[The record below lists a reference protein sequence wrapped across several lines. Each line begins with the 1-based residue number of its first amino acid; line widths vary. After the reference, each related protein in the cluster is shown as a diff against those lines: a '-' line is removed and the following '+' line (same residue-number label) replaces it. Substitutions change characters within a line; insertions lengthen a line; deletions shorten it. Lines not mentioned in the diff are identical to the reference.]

1 MAKPNVAEKTVNTV
15 LELTGKFTLGFLKA
29 VTGRGTATKEKNL
42 SFNGKAKVAKG
53 SGDTASKIK
62 PLKQGN
68 ELIDMLMKIYTFMNK
83 SFEEDKLHREKLEN
97 FKEEAKIEAD
107 KRHKALLAAIKD
119 LMKDKKDDKTADK
132 VEANAGMSIGDI
144 INSIINAFGTI
155 EMLTTVGAFLIN
167 PVTLTLLGTLIAAG
181 GVTAWIASLIKQDPQ
196 AALRGEGPA
205 GAAVVGPGGAQY
217 KSYDEEQANKDLEE
231 KAKAV
236 DKKGLKVA
244 TLDELEA
251 KLQQQI
257 QFGNAKSPEV
267 AELKKEIESRKSEQT
282 TPVTTATADTTTP
295 TATPVST
302 PVPATSSTPAPT
314 PAATPTQ
321 ASTASSLSP
330 GESVVPA
337 PSTPASA
344 KLNAVQSENNSVKVS
359 ALTEP
364 SSSTINN
371 VSTAKVSNQYA
382 TKPKSKIPP
391 VRNLEE
397 SFQKMITYS
406 TRVV

>member
-29 VTGRGTATKEKNL
+29 VTGKGSATKEKNL
-42 SFNGKAKVAKG
+42 SFDGKAKVVKG

-68 ELIDMLMKIYTFMNK
+68 ELLDMLMKIYNFMNK
-83 SFEEDKLHREKLEN
+83 SFEEDKLHREKLDN

-107 KRHKALLAAIKD
+107 KRHKALLAQIAL
-119 LMKDKKDDKTADK
+119 LMKDQKGGESAEK
-132 VEANAGMSIGDI
+132 VEQDTGLSISGI
-144 INSIINAFGTI
+144 ISSIINAFGTI

-167 PVTLTLLGTLIAAG
+167 PITLTLLGTLIAAG

-217 KSYDEEQANKDLEE
+217 GSYDQEQADEVQAD

-236 DKKGLKVA
+236 DKKGLKSA
-244 TLDELEA
+244 TVDELEA
-251 KLQQQI
+251 KLQQEI
-257 QFGNAKSPEV
+257 DYGRAKSPEV
-267 AELKKEIESRKSEQT
+267 AELRKEIESRKSEQT
-282 TPVTTATADTTTP
+282 TPTNSAPTASPVSTTPATTTTP
-295 TATPVST
+295 ATQ
-302 PVPATSSTPAPT
+302 APT
-314 PAATPTQ
+314 
-321 ASTASSLSP
+321 SSSLSP

-337 PSTPASA
+337 PSTPPSA
-344 KLNAVQSENNSVKVS
+344 KLNTVQSENNSAKVN
-359 ALTEP
+359 AMTEP

>member
-29 VTGRGTATKEKNL
+29 VTGKGSATKEKNL
-42 SFNGKAKVAKG
+42 SFDGKAKVVKG

-83 SFEEDKLHREKLEN
+83 SFEEDKLHREKLDN

-107 KRHKALLAAIKD
+107 KRHKALLAQIAL
-119 LMKDKKDDKTADK
+119 LMKDQKGGESAEK
-132 VEANAGMSIGDI
+132 VEQDTGLSISGI
-144 INSIINAFGTI
+144 ISSIINAFGTI

-167 PVTLTLLGTLIAAG
+167 PITLTLLGTLIAAG

-217 KSYDEEQANKDLEE
+217 GSYDQEQADEVQAD

-236 DKKGLKVA
+236 DKKGLKSA
-244 TLDELEA
+244 TVDELEA
-251 KLQQQI
+251 KLQQEI
-257 QFGNAKSPEV
+257 DYGRAKSPEV
-267 AELKKEIESRKSEQT
+267 AELRKEIESRKSEQT
-282 TPVTTATADTTTP
+282 TPTNSAPTASPVSTTPATTTTP
-295 TATPVST
+295 ATQ
-302 PVPATSSTPAPT
+302 APT
-314 PAATPTQ
+314 
-321 ASTASSLSP
+321 SSSLSP

-337 PSTPASA
+337 PSTPPSA
-344 KLNAVQSENNSVKVS
+344 KLNTVQSENNSAKVN
-359 ALTEP
+359 AMTEP

>member
-29 VTGRGTATKEKNL
+29 VTGKGSATKEKNL
-42 SFNGKAKVAKG
+42 SFDGKAKVKKDG
-53 SGDTASKIK
+53 KDTASKIK

-68 ELIDMLMKIYTFMNK
+68 ELLDMLMKIYNFMNK
-83 SFEEDKLHREKLEN
+83 SFEEDKLHREKLDN

-107 KRHKALLAAIKD
+107 KRHKALLAQIAL
-119 LMKDKKDDKTADK
+119 LMKDQKGGESAEK
-132 VEANAGMSIGDI
+132 VEQDTGLSISGI
-144 INSIINAFGTI
+144 ISSIINAFGTI

-167 PVTLTLLGTLIAAG
+167 PITLTLLGTLIAAG

-217 KSYDEEQANKDLEE
+217 GSYDQEQADEVQAD

-236 DKKGLKVA
+236 DKKGLKSA
-244 TLDELEA
+244 TVDELEA
-251 KLQQQI
+251 KLQQEI
-257 QFGNAKSPEV
+257 DYGRAKSPEV
-267 AELKKEIESRKSEQT
+267 AELRKEIESRKSEQT
-282 TPVTTATADTTTP
+282 TPTNSAPTASPVSTTPATTTTP
-295 TATPVST
+295 ATQ
-302 PVPATSSTPAPT
+302 APT
-314 PAATPTQ
+314 
-321 ASTASSLSP
+321 SSSLSP

-337 PSTPASA
+337 PSTPPSA
-344 KLNAVQSENNSVKVS
+344 KLNTVQSENNSAKVN
-359 ALTEP
+359 AMTEP

>member
-1 MAKPNVAEKTVNTV
+1 MAKPNVAKKTVNTV

-29 VTGRGTATKEKNL
+29 VTGKSSATKEKNL
-42 SFNGKAKVAKG
+42 SFDGKAKVVKG

-83 SFEEDKLHREKLEN
+83 SFEEDKLHREKLDN

-107 KRHKALLAAIKD
+107 KRHKALLAQIAL
-119 LMKDKKDDKTADK
+119 LMKDQKGGESAEK
-132 VEANAGMSIGDI
+132 VEQDTGLSISGI
-144 INSIINAFGTI
+144 ISSIINAFGTI

-167 PVTLTLLGTLIAAG
+167 PITLTLLGTLIAAG

-217 KSYDEEQANKDLEE
+217 GSYDQEQADEVQAD

-236 DKKGLKVA
+236 DKKGLKSA
-244 TLDELEA
+244 TVDELEA
-251 KLQQQI
+251 KLQQEI
-257 QFGNAKSPEV
+257 DYGRAKSPEV
-267 AELKKEIESRKSEQT
+267 AELRKEIESRKSEQT
-282 TPVTTATADTTTP
+282 TPTNSAPTASPVSTTPATTTTP
-295 TATPVST
+295 ATQ
-302 PVPATSSTPAPT
+302 APT
-314 PAATPTQ
+314 
-321 ASTASSLSP
+321 SSSLSP

-337 PSTPASA
+337 PSTPPSA
-344 KLNAVQSENNSVKVS
+344 KLNTVQSENNSAKVN
-359 ALTEP
+359 AMTEP

>member
-1 MAKPNVAEKTVNTV
+1 MPNVAEKTVNTV

-83 SFEEDKLHREKLEN
+83 SFEEDKIHREKLEN

-107 KRHKALLAAIKD
+107 KRHKALLTAIEN

-132 VEANAGMSIGDI
+132 VEQDTGLSIGGI

-167 PVTLTLLGTLIAAG
+167 PITLTLLGTLIAAG
-181 GVTAWIASLIKQDPQ
+181 GVTAWISKLIKQDPQ

-217 KSYDEEQANKDLEE
+217 ESYDEEQANKALEE

-236 DKKGLKVA
+236 DKKGLKAA
-244 TLDELEA
+244 TVDELEA
-251 KLQQQI
+251 KKQLMI
-257 QFGNAKSPEV
+257 DYGKAKSPEV
-267 AELKKEIESRKSEQT
+267 AELTKEIELRKSEQT
-282 TPVTTATADTTTP
+282 TPVTTSAP
-295 TATPVST
+295 TATPV
-302 PVPATSSTPAPT
+302 ATPA
-314 PAATPTQ
+314 PAATPQ
-321 ASTASSLSP
+321 ASVTSSLSP

-337 PSTPASA
+337 PVTPPTA
-344 KLNAVQSENNSVKVS
+344 KLNAVQSENNSAKVN

-364 SSSTINN
+364 STSTINN